1 MSIILNGTTGITT
14 PAIDSEARF
23 ASADM
28 PAGSVLQVVA
38 VQSTT
43 QVAITTSGPQSI
55 GLSTSMTVSA
65 NSKVIMSSAV
75 PFFNDGSA
83 STWTNAGTSTLY
95 LDGSQV
101 AYSEHVGTTTGEA
114 AAWTNSFQ
122 FLVGP
127 LSAGTHTFEV
137 KHGRTIGGTH
147 VMMRDGRAG
156 SLILT
161 EVAG

>member
-83 STWTNAGTSTLY
+83 SAWTNAGTSNLY
-95 LDGSQV
+95 LDGAKV
-101 AYSEHVGTTTGEA
+101 AFSEHTGTVTGEA

-122 FLVGP
+122 VLVGP

-137 KHGRTIGGTH
+137 KHARTIGGTH
-147 VMMRDGRAG
+147 VVMRDSRAG